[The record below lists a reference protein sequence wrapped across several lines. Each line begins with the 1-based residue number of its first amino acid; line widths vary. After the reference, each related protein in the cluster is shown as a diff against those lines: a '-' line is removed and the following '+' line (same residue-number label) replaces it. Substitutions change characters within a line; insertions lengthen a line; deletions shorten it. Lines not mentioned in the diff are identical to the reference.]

1 MDFDLSN
8 EQQQFRDSVRRFSE
22 ERLRAGALARARD
35 PGYPWDIAKL
45 MAAQGLLGIAMRVED
60 GGQGGTLMDALIAIQ
75 EVSGV
80 CPRSADVI
88 QAGNFGPARTLAEY
102 GSPVQK
108 QKYLAP
114 VLRGEG
120 LIAIG
125 MTEPEAGSA
134 LTDLRTTA
142 TAAPGGYRVNGG
154 KVFTTHSMQATALL
168 CYCRFGPGTDGI
180 GSVMIDLK
188 AAGVSFGK
196 TSRFMTGENWRQI
209 YLENVFVPEA
219 DVVLKEGGFRKQ
231 MAGFNAERIGNS
243 ARSVA
248 FGRLAFAIARDH
260 AQTRKQFG
268 RPLADFQ
275 GVQWKFAEMAMKL
288 EAAQLMLYKAAAAAE
303 QGLPDAIDTAM
314 AKHMCNQYGFDV
326 CNEAM
331 QVMGGMGFSEETL
344 VDYCMRRT
352 RGMMIAGG
360 SLEMMK
366 NRIAEGVFGRR
377 FSQRPPRPG
386 ASD

>member
-1 MDFDLSN
+1 MNFDLSA

-35 PGYPWDIAKL
+35 PGYPWDIARL
-45 MAAQGLLGIAMRVED
+45 MAAQGLLGIAMRAED

-102 GSPVQK
+102 GSPAQK

-134 LTDLRTTA
+134 LTDLKTA
-142 TAAPGGYRVNGG
+142 ATSAPGGYRVNGG
-154 KVFTTHSMQATALL
+154 KIFTTHSMQATALL

-196 TSRFMTGENWRQI
+196 PSRFMTGESWRQI
-209 YLENVFVPEA
+209 YLEDVFVPES

-243 ARSVA
+243 ARAVA

-260 AQTRKQFG
+260 ARTRRQFG

-288 EAAQLMLYKAAAAAE
+288 EAAQLMLYRAAVAAE
-303 QGLPDAIDTAM
+303 RGLPDAIDTAM
-314 AKHMCNQYGFDV
+314 AKHMCNQYGFEV

-331 QVMGGMGFSEETL
+331 QVMGGIGFSEETL

-377 FSQRPPRPG
+377 FSQRPPHPG
-386 ASD
+386 ADR